1 MLSFPE
7 NIPSVL
13 SAVRENAKHRI
24 LDAGP
29 GFGKYGILI
38 REQYLSL
45 KAEAGEIV
53 PLDDLVIDCAEI
65 TDFFLNRPSLQT
77 IYNRVIQKNIW
88 TFSPEELG
96 EYELVILSDIVEHW
110 PKAVVLSWLTKCP
123 TKVLISTPIKTYM
136 FDEHFYGDPHTHITQ
151 WSLKDF
157 EAFNYRNYSNAYSY
171 IIVVDGPKNFLF
183 QSQH

>member
-7 NIPSVL
+7 NIPVVL
-13 SAVRENAKHRI
+13 NAVRENSRHRI

-29 GFGKYGILI
+29 GFGKYGLLI

-53 PLDDLVIDCAEI
+53 PADDLVIDCAEI
-65 TDFFLNRPSLQT
+65 TDFFLNRASLES
-77 IYNRVIQKNIW
+77 IYNQVIRKDIW
-88 TFSPEELG
+88 TWSPEELG
-96 EYELVILSDIVEHW
+96 EYDLIILSDIVEHW
-110 PKAVVLSWLTKCP
+110 PKATVLSWLDRCP

-151 WSLKDF
+151 WTLKDF
-157 EAFNYRNYSNAYSY
+157 ENFQYINYTNALSY
-171 IIVVDGPKNFLF
+171 ILVITGLKNSLT
-183 QSQH
+183 Q

>member
-7 NIPSVL
+7 NIPTVL
-13 SAVRENAKHRI
+13 NAVRENAKHRI

-29 GFGKYGILI
+29 GFGKYGLLI

-53 PLDDLVIDCAEI
+53 PSDDLVIDCAEI
-65 TDFFLNRPSLQT
+65 TEFFLNRPSLGN
-77 IYNRVIQKNIW
+77 IYNQVIRKDIW
-88 TFSPEELG
+88 SWTPEDLG
-96 EYELVILSDIVEHW
+96 EYELIILSDVVEHW
-110 PKAVVLSWLTKCP
+110 PKATVLSWLAKCP

-157 EAFNYRNYSNAYSY
+157 DDFKYKNYSNNFSY
-171 IIVVDGPKNFLF
+171 IIVVEGQRKVVT
-183 QSQH
+183 Q